1 MTIKDLLLHMA
12 DGQYV
17 AIFFGQKKEFEG
29 KASVGILQLPN
40 CMLNLRVKQIGSIDY
55 DRKTKAKGLFD
66 YSIIT
71 IVSEA

>member
-40 CMLNLRVKQIGSIDY
+40 CVLYRLVKQIGSVDY
-55 DRKTKAKGLFD
+55 VQETKARELYD
-66 YSIIT
+66 HSVIT
-71 IVSEA
+71 IVSEV

>member
-12 DGQYV
+12 EEQYV
-17 AIFFGQKKEFEG
+17 AIFLGKRKEFEG

-40 CMLNLRVKQIGSIDY
+40 CLLYRLVKQIGSVDY

-66 YSIIT
+66 YSVIT

>member
-12 DGQYV
+12 EEQYV

-40 CMLNLRVKQIGSIDY
+40 CLLNSRVKQIGSVDY
-55 DRKTKAKGLFD
+55 GMRTKDESMFD
-66 YSIIT
+66 YSVIT
-71 IVSEA
+71 IVAEV

>member
-40 CMLNLRVKQIGSIDY
+40 CILYRFVKQLGSVDY
-55 DRKTKAKGLFD
+55 VHKTMDFD
-66 YSIIT
+66 NSVIT
-71 IVSEA
+71 IVAEA